1 VCALAV
7 FGIVAYLLDGGELR
21 AAVGRIRRAVAR

>member
-1 VCALAV
+1 M

-21 AAVGRIRRAVAR
+21 AAVARARRAVAR